1 MPTYDYQCDA
11 CNHTF
16 EEFQSMMDKPLR
28 KCPQC
33 KKSKLRRL
41 LGTGAAILFKGSGFY
56 QTDYR
61 SESYKSGAKADEPKS
76 TPASSDAAKS
86 GDTNSAASGSKSSDK
101 VASAGANGKPTKESK
116 TKSPKSS
123 G

>member
-16 EEFQSMMDKPLR
+16 EEFQSMMDKRLK

-33 KKSKLRRL
+33 KKPKLRRL
-41 LGTGAAILFKGSGFY
+41 IGTGAAIIFKGSGFY

-61 SESYKSGAKADEPKS
+61 SEAYKSAAKAEE
-76 TPASSDAAKS
+76 
-86 GDTNSAASGSKSSDK
+86 SKSSSNGDSKSKLADK
-101 VASAGANGKPTKESK
+101 ADSTGANQSPAAATAPKKAKP
-116 TKSPKSS
+116 
-123 G
+123 

>member
-16 EEFQSMMDKPLR
+16 EEFQSMMDKPLK
-28 KCPQC
+28 KCPKC

-41 LGTGAAILFKGSGFY
+41 IGTGAAIIFKGSGFY

-61 SESYKSGAKADEPKS
+61 SESYKSAAKAEETKPSSTDGEASKS
-76 TPASSDAAKS
+76 KSDAKS
-86 GDTNSAASGSKSSDK
+86 ADQS
-101 VASAGANGKPTKESK
+101 ASAGAKDTSSTSSPAKK
-116 TKSPKSS
+116 PKS
-123 G
+123 